1 MIDRLLAFAEA
12 HPETFG
18 LVCTLVLV
26 PLLGSAA
33 SFLDA
38 WAAKRWPV
46 AVAMARALLPDVKRA
61 AAILTTRALEKRKL
75 PVPPEVRELAIQRIE
90 KAVEQTASKPPP
102 SPPPPLVMMT
112 LALALAGCSRADVI
126 AGANV
131 HRDAGHATARI
142 LAEACDYEAA
152 ERLGGDLAR
161 ERAAQLDAI
170 YCEEAWLAQRAFAAA
185 HRAQVRAIEAAEAGK
200 CVIGAPK
207 SEPACNLLQAAA
219 ATYQAGVALADAA
232 AMVRAAARGAR

>member
-1 MIDRLLAFAEA
+1 MTMEGLDLPPWLQTTLTVLGILAVILPPFGRLLASKWPDVGARIEALGVDLRTALGKTPPAGMPRGVLPAAPLPSERAENA
-12 HPETFG
+12 TTVVRAE
-18 LVCTLVLV
+18 LKK
-26 PLLGSAA
+26 
-33 SFLDA
+33 
-38 WAAKRWPV
+38 AAKGGSV
-46 AVAMARALLPDVKRA
+46 
-61 AAILTTRALEKRKL
+61 
-75 PVPPEVRELAIQRIE
+75 
-90 KAVEQTASKPPP
+90 
-102 SPPPPLVMMT
+102 PPPLVMM
-112 LALALAGCSRADVI
+112 LLLLALAGCSRADVI

-131 HRDAGHATARI
+131 HHDAGHATARI

-170 YCEEAWLAQRAFAAA
+170 HCEEAWLAQRAFAAA

-200 CVIGAPK
+200 CVIGAPRN
-207 SEPACNLLQAAA
+207 EPACNLLQVAA